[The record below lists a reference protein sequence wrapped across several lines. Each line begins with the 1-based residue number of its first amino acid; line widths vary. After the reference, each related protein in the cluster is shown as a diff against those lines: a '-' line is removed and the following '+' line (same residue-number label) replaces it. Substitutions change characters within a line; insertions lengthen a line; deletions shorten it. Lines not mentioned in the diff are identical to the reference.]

1 MIQTTQQKL
10 FLFVFIYKKNFCT
23 PLKDIYSTI
32 QKLHSRLLCFFF
44 FLMYTSFAQFHS
56 GDTHMKNF
64 HKTDLIKAYKMI
76 KGDRTKIIATKSKDF
91 DFYNLTPIDWCMPM
105 DYDPVTRVIFSC
117 NPKHQCDINIR
128 EHKEF
133 ALCIPQTPQERII
146 NSCGS
151 VSDPNADKFKMFN
164 ILGTKASQ
172 IDVLLPM
179 ENIESW
185 IECKLLR
192 IIRVG
197 SVDLIIGE
205 AVAAYEQSDI
215 A

>member
-1 MIQTTQQKL
+1 MISRSSIIIKL
-10 FLFVFIYKKNFCT
+10 
-23 PLKDIYSTI
+23 LKSENAC
-32 QKLHSRLLCFFF
+32 SVR
-44 FLMYTSFAQFHS
+44 
-56 GDTHMKNF
+56 
-64 HKTDLIKAYKMI
+64 
-76 KGDRTKIIATKSKDF
+76 
-91 DFYNLTPIDWCMPM
+91 
-105 DYDPVTRVIFSC
+105 
-117 NPKHQCDINIR
+117 NI
-128 EHKEF
+128 
-133 ALCIPQTPQERII
+133 LSPQERII

-164 ILGTKASQ
+164 ILGTKASK